1 MKTEIPGNLVNK
13 TNESVFQFVLGKS
26 AHSDISEK
34 LLMSIKELGNVNV
47 FCPDYSSY
55 QYVAV
60 STDDTIFGLA
70 IGMNIIAYRQNPILK
85 QRALLSGAK
94 EVKEIGNEWVSFEL
108 FRNDWPEPDL
118 TFWALK
124 AYVFARESTSIEE

>member
-34 LLMSIKELGNVNV
+34 LLLSIKELGNVNV

-94 EVKEIGNEWVSFEL
+94 EFKEIGNEWVSFEL

-124 AYVFARESTSIEE
+124 AYVFAKESTSIEE